1 MRMNLPSGELLRQ
14 AANAKQADYRRELM
28 AQLAAGFS
36 GYLVVTVEGL
46 EGMEEG
52 ALFFRNGQ
60 FLAAVYEY
68 PPQLITLAS
77 EEASRCCFNAL
88 AADYAAYDLV
98 KLSNQQVDLVMALN
112 EPYRLKN
119 PVDRNGVARSFANS
133 FSTSFAEK
141 HLSQV
146 RLQKRFAESRYNL
159 LKRLGLH
166 KLGD

>member
-1 MRMNLPSGELLRQ
+1 MRMNLPSGEVLRQ
-14 AANAKQADYRRELM
+14 AANAKQADYRRELL

-68 PPQLITLAS
+68 PQQLITLAS

-88 AADYAAYDLV
+88 ASDYAAYDLV
-98 KLSNQQVDLVMALN
+98 KLSNQQVDLILALN
-112 EPYRLKN
+112 EPYRLRQAL
-119 PVDRNGVARSFANS
+119 DRGAVQRSFAPA

-146 RLQKRFAESRYNL
+146 LIQKRFAESRYNL